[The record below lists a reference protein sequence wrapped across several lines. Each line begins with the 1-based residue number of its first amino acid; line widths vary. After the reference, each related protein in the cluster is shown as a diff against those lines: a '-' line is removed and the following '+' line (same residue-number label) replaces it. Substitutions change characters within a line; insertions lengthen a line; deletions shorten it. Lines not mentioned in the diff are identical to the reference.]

1 MGVQILK
8 KKGKKMTKKLRRLY
22 AKLIILILCLLVI
35 ARIFVLVLAKYES
48 IANSYANVEIA
59 FYLLKED
66 YKTMTINLAELLPQD
81 NAYIFN
87 FSIGN
92 EDGIEMA
99 EVDIEY
105 ELSLRTTTNL
115 PLTYELYMN
124 QNYTDVD
131 ATNIIKENNI
141 ALDEQG
147 TYFRTITTD
156 KINLSYKKGTTN
168 LYQLVV
174 YFPANY
180 NKEIYQDIIELI
192 EINVNAQQV
201 TGE

>member
-1 MGVQILK
+1 
-8 KKGKKMTKKLRRLY
+8 MTKKLRRLY
-22 AKLIILILCLLVI
+22 AKLIILVLCLLII
-35 ARIFVLVLAKYES
+35 ARIFVLVLSKYES

-66 YKTMTINLAELLPQD
+66 YKTMTINLAELLPQN
-81 NAYIFN
+81 NAYVFD

-92 EDGIEMA
+92 QDGIEMA
-99 EVDIEY
+99 EVDLEY

-115 PLTYELYMN
+115 PLTFELYMN
-124 QNYTDVD
+124 ENYTDAG
-131 ATNIIKENNI
+131 ATNIIKENNV
-141 ALDEQG
+141 AQDEHG
-147 TYFRTITTD
+147 TYFRTMTTE
-156 KINLSYKKGTTN
+156 KNYLSYKEGVTN

-174 YFPANY
+174 YFPTNY
-180 NKEIYQDIIELI
+180 NKEIYQDIIELL

>member
-1 MGVQILK
+1 MK
-8 KKGKKMTKKLRRLY
+8 NKKLRRLY
-22 AKLIILILCLLVI
+22 AKLIILVLCLLII
-35 ARIFVLVLAKYES
+35 ARIFVLVLSKYES

-81 NAYIFN
+81 NAYVFD

-92 EDGIEMA
+92 EDGIKMA
-99 EVDIEY
+99 EVDLEY

-115 PLTYELYMN
+115 PLTFELYMN
-124 QNYTDVD
+124 EKYTDEG

-147 TYFRTITTD
+147 TYFRTMTTD
-156 KINLSYKKGTTN
+156 KVYLSYKEGVTN

-174 YFPANY
+174 HLPANY
-180 NKEIYQDIIELI
+180 NQEIYQDIIELL

-201 TGE
+201 TSE

>member
-1 MGVQILK
+1 MN
-8 KKGKKMTKKLRRLY
+8 KKLRRLY
-22 AKLIILILCLLVI
+22 AKLIILVLCLLII
-35 ARIFVLVLAKYES
+35 ARIFVLVLSKYES

-66 YKTMTINLAELLPQD
+66 YKTMTINLAELLPQN
-81 NAYIFN
+81 NAYVFD

-92 EDGIEMA
+92 QDGIEMA
-99 EVDIEY
+99 EVDLEY

-115 PLTYELYMN
+115 PLTFELYMN
-124 QNYTDVD
+124 ENYTDTG

-147 TYFRTITTD
+147 TYFRTMTTE
-156 KINLSYKKGTTN
+156 KKYLSYKEGKTN

-180 NKEIYQDIIELI
+180 NQEIYQNIIELL

-201 TGE
+201 TDEQGSEINAKTDL

>member
-1 MGVQILK
+1 
-8 KKGKKMTKKLRRLY
+8 MTKKLRRLY
-22 AKLIILILCLLVI
+22 AKLIILILCLLII
-35 ARIFVLVLAKYES
+35 ARIFVLVLSKYES

-66 YKTMTINLAELLPQD
+66 YKTMTVNLAELLPQN
-81 NAYIFN
+81 NAYVFD

-99 EVDIEY
+99 EVDLEY

-115 PLTYELYMN
+115 PLTFELYMN
-124 QNYTDVD
+124 EKYTDSG

-147 TYFRTITTD
+147 TYFRTMTTD
-156 KINLSYKKGTTN
+156 KVYLSYKEGITN

-174 YFPANY
+174 HFPANY
-180 NKEIYQDIIELI
+180 NQETYQDIIELL

>member
-1 MGVQILK
+1 
-8 KKGKKMTKKLRRLY
+8 MTKKLRRLY

-59 FYLLKED
+59 FYLLEED
-66 YKTMTINLAELLPQD
+66 YKTMTINLAELLPQG

>member
-1 MGVQILK
+1 
-8 KKGKKMTKKLRRLY
+8 MTKKLRRLY
-22 AKLIILILCLLVI
+22 AKLIILVLCLLII
-35 ARIFVLVLAKYES
+35 ARIFVLVLSKYES

-66 YKTMTINLAELLPQD
+66 YKTMTINLAELLPQN
-81 NAYIFN
+81 NAYVFD

-92 EDGIEMA
+92 QDGIEMA
-99 EVDIEY
+99 EVDLEY

-115 PLTYELYMN
+115 PLTFELYMN
-124 QNYTDVD
+124 ENYTDVG

-141 ALDEQG
+141 AADEHG
-147 TYFRTITTD
+147 TYFRTMATE
-156 KINLSYKKGTTN
+156 KKYLSYKEGVTN

-174 YFPANY
+174 YFPKNY
-180 NKEIYQDIIELI
+180 NQEIYQNIIELL

>member
-1 MGVQILK
+1 
-8 KKGKKMTKKLRRLY
+8 MTKKLRRLY
-22 AKLIILILCLLVI
+22 AKLIILVLCLLII
-35 ARIFVLVLAKYES
+35 ARIFVLVLSKYES

-66 YKTMTINLAELLPQD
+66 YKTMTINLAELLPQN
-81 NAYIFN
+81 NAYVFD

-92 EDGIEMA
+92 QDGIEMA
-99 EVDIEY
+99 EVDLEY

-115 PLTYELYMN
+115 PLTFELYMN
-124 QNYTDVD
+124 ENYTDAG
-131 ATNIIKENNI
+131 ATNIIKENNV
-141 ALDEQG
+141 AQDEHG
-147 TYFRTITTD
+147 TYFRTMSTE
-156 KINLSYKKGTTN
+156 KNYLSYKEGVTN

-180 NKEIYQDIIELI
+180 NKEIYQDIIELL

>member
-1 MGVQILK
+1 
-8 KKGKKMTKKLRRLY
+8 MTKKLRRLY
-22 AKLIILILCLLVI
+22 AKLIILVLCLLII
-35 ARIFVLVLAKYES
+35 ARIFVLVLSKYES

-81 NAYIFN
+81 NAYVFD

-99 EVDIEY
+99 EVDIDY
-105 ELSLRTTTNL
+105 ELTLRTTTNL
-115 PLTYELYMN
+115 PLTFELYMN
-124 QNYTDVD
+124 EKYTDVG
-131 ATNIIKENNI
+131 ATNMIKENNI
-141 ALDEQG
+141 EQDEYG
-147 TYFRTITTD
+147 TYFRTMTTE
-156 KINLSYKKGTTN
+156 KINLSYKEAVTN

-174 YFPANY
+174 YFPQNY
-180 NKEIYQDIIELI
+180 NQEIYQDIIELL
-192 EINVNAQQV
+192 EITVDAKQV